1 MSEAPEPLPGRAFP
15 VSWQRFVKL
24 RWLFLQTPTSPG
36 MGGTKLAVLADME
49 NREEKPSLL
58 FLVLAIL
65 AAVWPPIA
73 MVVMVWLAKMFAW
86 FG

>member
-1 MSEAPEPLPGRAFP
+1 
-15 VSWQRFVKL
+15 
-24 RWLFLQTPTSPG
+24 

-73 MVVMVWLAKMFAW
+73 MMVMVWLAKMFAW